1 MNWIFLP
8 PKRKR
13 SFKNAEA
20 LIQTRF
26 PKRLRNSLKSL
37 SRFNKM
43 VVGLFSIWF
52 AVEVG
57 FLITLSLTSFGSLST
72 LTYVEGLKLPE
83 SENRSTEF
91 GKRNAIYF
99 VIDKHG
105 VLKMNGEKLPESDP
119 VSFIKTTQ
127 NFYRPYPHAVL
138 VIHAETPMWKITDL
152 ISQIKAAGLTRILF
166 STDSQKE

>member
-13 SFKNAEA
+13 SFKNSEE

-26 PKRLRNSLKSL
+26 PKRLRNSLTSL
-37 SRFNKM
+37 NKFNKM
-43 VVGLFSIWF
+43 IVGLFSIWF
-52 AVEVG
+52 AVEIG
-57 FLITLSLTSFGSLST
+57 FLVAASLSGFGSFSA
-72 LTYVEGLKLPE
+72 LTYVEGVKLPE

-99 VIDKHG
+99 VIHKHG

-119 VSFIKTTQ
+119 VSFIKATR
-127 NFYRPYPHAVL
+127 NSYGPYPHAVL
-138 VIHAETPMWKITDL
+138 VIHSETPMWKITDL

>member
-8 PKRKR
+8 QKRKR
-13 SFKNAEA
+13 SFKNVDG

-57 FLITLSLTSFGSLST
+57 FLITISLTSFGSLSA
-72 LTYVEGLKLPE
+72 LTYVEGVKLPE

-91 GKRNAIYF
+91 GRRSAIYF

-105 VLKMNGEKLPESDP
+105 VLKMNGEKLPESETI
-119 VSFIKTTQ
+119 SIIKTTR
-127 NFYRPYPHAVL
+127 NSYGPYAHAVL
-138 VIHAETPMWKITDL
+138 VMDTETPMWKVTDL
-152 ISQIKAAGLTRILF
+152 ISQINQAGLTRIIF
-166 STDSQKE
+166 STDSQEE

>member
-13 SFKNAEA
+13 SFKNAEE
-20 LIQTRF
+20 LVQTRF
-26 PKRLRNSLKSL
+26 PKRLRNSLNSL
-37 SRFNKM
+37 SRFNKK
-43 VVGLFSIWF
+43 VVGIFSIWF

-57 FLITLSLTSFGSLST
+57 FLITLSLISFGSLSA

-91 GKRNAIYF
+91 GRRNSIYF
-99 VIDKHG
+99 VMDKHG

-119 VSFIKTTQ
+119 
-127 NFYRPYPHAVL
+127 
-138 VIHAETPMWKITDL
+138 
-152 ISQIKAAGLTRILF
+152 
-166 STDSQKE
+166 